1 MTAPVRRLRSLTP
14 VTSGGSGM
22 PTISS
27 TTAVPDDVDLR
38 IAEQPVLQNL
48 LGAQL
53 VAPVHERDPARVVGQ
68 IDRLLDRGVAAADDD
83 HLLVAEKEPVAG
95 RAGRHAKPAKRRLAG
110 HAEPARLRAGRD
122 DDRLADIAVARIA
135 GRDKRPARQIERVDL
150 VEDDAGS
157 DMLGL
162 FLHLLHQPGTLDDVG
177 ETGIVLDIGR
187 DRQLA
192 AGLHPGDHQ
201 RLQIGARGVDRGG
214 VPGRPGADNQD
225 PAVMLFGHAALLLP
239 DRHQFDMTI

>member
-1 MTAPVRRLRSLTP
+1 MLPPPITITSLSRKKNPSQVAQADTP
-14 VTSGGSGM
+14 N
-22 PTISS
+22 P
-27 TTAVPDDVDLR
+27 R
-38 IAEQPVLQNL
+38 N
-48 LGAQL
+48 
-53 VAPVHERDPARVVGQ
+53 
-68 IDRLLDRGVAAADDD
+68 AAS
-83 HLLVAEKEPVAG
+83 PG
-95 RAGRHAKPAKRRLAG
+95 I
-110 HAEPARLRAGRD
+110 AEPARLRAGRD
-122 DDRLADIAVARIA
+122 NDRLADVAVARIA
-135 GRDKRPARQIERVDL
+135 RCDKRPARQIERVDL

-187 DRQLA
+187 DRQLP

-214 VPGRPGADNQD
+214 VPGRPGADNED